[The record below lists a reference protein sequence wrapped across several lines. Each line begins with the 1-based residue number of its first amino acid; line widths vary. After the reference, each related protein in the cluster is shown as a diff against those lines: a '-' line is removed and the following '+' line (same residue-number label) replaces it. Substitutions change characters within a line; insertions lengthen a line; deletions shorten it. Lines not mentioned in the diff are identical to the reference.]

1 MAAPKRWW
9 LMKTEPDEF
18 SIENL
23 ARDGKT
29 IWSGV
34 RNYQARNFM
43 RDDMRVGDGVLLY
56 HSSCELP
63 GVAGLG
69 VVSAPAAPDP
79 SQFDPHSD
87 YHDPASTLSAP
98 RWVAVDVSFVRRFVQ
113 PVTLE
118 RIRAEPRLEGI
129 LVTRKGSRLSIQPVS
144 AEHARVI
151 LALAESTA

>member
-1 MAAPKRWW
+1 MSAPKRWW

-18 SIENL
+18 SIEDL

-43 RDDMRVGDGVLLY
+43 RDDMGVGDGVLLY
-56 HSSCELP
+56 HSSCDVP

-69 VVSAPAAPDP
+69 VISARAAPDP
-79 SQFDPHSD
+79 TQFDPRSD
-87 YHDPASTLSAP
+87 YHDPASTPEAP
-98 RWVAVDVSFVRRFVQ
+98 RWVAVEVSFDRRFGR

-118 RIRAEPRLEGI
+118 RIRAEPGLEGI
-129 LVTRKGSRLSIQPVS
+129 LVTRKGTRLSIQPVS
-144 AEHARVI
+144 PEHARVI
-151 LALAESTA
+151 LEMAVAGA